1 MTQDLEV
8 TLRKS
13 LDEVDRG
20 VKLFVATWLL
30 MATLVVAGLVWM
42 GHLSRT
48 SDVKT
53 MLLVAVVTLLFA
65 QSVNL
70 VLSGAIMANM
80 TRKTLKAIE
89 ILSKQ

>member
-20 VKLFVATWLL
+20 VRLFIATWLL
-30 MATLVVAGLVWM
+30 MTTLVVVGLVWL

-53 MLLVAVVTLLFA
+53 MLLVAVITLLFS

-70 VLSGAIMANM
+70 VLSSAIMANM
-80 TRKTLKAIE
+80 TRKTLKAIQ
-89 ILSKQ
+89 ILSKG

>member
-20 VKLFVATWLL
+20 VRLFIATWLL
-30 MATLVVAGLVWM
+30 MTTLVVVGLVWL

-53 MLLVAVVTLLFA
+53 MLLVAVITLLFS

-70 VLSGAIMANM
+70 VLSSAIMANL
-80 TRKTLKAIE
+80 TRKTLKAIQ
-89 ILSKQ
+89 ILSKG

>member
-1 MTQDLEV
+1 MTQDLET

-20 VKLFVATWLL
+20 VRLFIATWLL
-30 MATLVVAGLVWM
+30 MATLVVVGLVWL

-53 MLLVAVVTLLFA
+53 MLLVAVITLLFS

-70 VLSGAIMANM
+70 VLSSAIMANM

-89 ILSKQ
+89 ILSKE